1 MSVSK
6 LNHTKPSVY
15 QLVPLDALT
24 IDPRTQRQEGVNAA
38 RAAKIAEEW
47 NPAAAGTLAVSRRHD
62 GSLVCIDGAHRSAAA
77 RSLGIPELPALVY
90 SGLTLAQEA
99 ALFVELNTF
108 KQPSMLSRMMAARVS
123 GDPAAT
129 AILDTVETHGWKID
143 YNSEAGHFAA
153 VQAAERIYRN
163 GCGALPLG
171 AHRDLLDRTINLIT
185 AAWRP
190 DRESAHQ
197 MVVQGVGLLLARFG
211 DGINDSSFALQL
223 AEGRPYVLIGR
234 AKALQS
240 GQGGTTP
247 AAFAKVLVG
256 IYNTRRRTARLPEW
270 VWTR

>member
-1 MSVSK
+1 MSVTK
-6 LNHTKPSVY
+6 LDLSEPTFQMVSV
-15 QLVPLDALT
+15 DKLT
-24 IDPRTQRQEGVNAA
+24 IDPRVQRKEGVDQRRVQQIADEYD
-38 RAAKIAEEW
+38 RAALGAITVSKRRD
-47 NPAAAGTLAVSRRHD
+47 GTMVVL
-62 GSLVCIDGAHRSAAA
+62 DGAHRTAAS
-77 RSLGIPELPALVY
+77 RLVGVSEIPALVY
-90 SGLTLAQEA
+90 LGLTIAHEA

-129 AILDTVETHGWKID
+129 AILNTIETHGWKID

-185 AAWRP
+185 AAWRH

-223 AEGRPYVLIGR
+223 AQERPYVLIGK
-234 AKALQS
+234 AKAIQS